1 MMVQRRLERLK
12 FISSKPVILASASPR
27 RKELLGLLG
36 IPFEIIPS
44 DVSENINAEGL
55 DMKEYVEILAER
67 KTMAVAQSHESA
79 IVIGSD
85 TIVSMDGKIYPKPK
99 DADEA
104 KQFLRE
110 LSNKTH
116 TVTTGVGIY
125 VNGEIGTFS
134 AETKVTF
141 LHLDDELI
149 EAYVASGDP
158 MDKAGAYGIQ
168 TAGALLVEKIEG
180 DYYAVVGLPISKL
193 AAHLQRL
200 GLISLKGGPVH

>member
-1 MMVQRRLERLK
+1 MK
-12 FISSKPVILASASPR
+12 FTTLQPVILASGSPR

-36 IPFEIIPS
+36 IPFDIIPS
-44 DVSENINAEGL
+44 DVAEDIAVEGMNL
-55 DMKEYVEILAER
+55 KQYVETLAKE

-85 TIVSMDGKIYPKPK
+85 TIVSLGDRLYPKPQ
-99 DADEA
+99 DADQA

-116 TVTTGVGIY
+116 NVTTGVAIY
-125 VNGEIGTFS
+125 VNGEIDMFS
-134 AETKVTF
+134 VETKVTF
-141 LHLDDELI
+141 RDLDDELI
-149 EAYVASGDP
+149 DTYVASGDP

-180 DYYAVVGLPISKL
+180 DYYAVVGLPIAEL
-193 AAHLQRL
+193 TAHLRRL
-200 GLISLKGGPVH
+200 GLLSIGGSVIDR